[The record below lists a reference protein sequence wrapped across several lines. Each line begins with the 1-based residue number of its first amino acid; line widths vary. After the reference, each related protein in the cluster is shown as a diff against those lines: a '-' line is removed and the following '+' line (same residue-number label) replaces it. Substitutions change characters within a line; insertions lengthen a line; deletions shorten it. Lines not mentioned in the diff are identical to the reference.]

1 MFFVIRSSC
10 PNKDL
15 LIHRA
20 KRKARLQLALH
31 AFGPSEILLSRYL
44 QEKYNITLRN
54 ACLAILQNTTYN
66 LNMRQEI
73 IVTIPD
79 PELNRLAK
87 IITYGT
93 GRIAGSRIL
102 KDMLNLKS

>member
-1 MFFVIRSSC
+1 MFFVIKSSC
-10 PNKDL
+10 PDKDL

-31 AFGPSEILLSRYL
+31 SFGPSEILLSRYL
-44 QEKYNITLRN
+44 QEKFNITLRN
-54 ACLAILQNTTYN
+54 ACLSILSNTKYSLN
-66 LNMRQEI
+66 LRKEI

-79 PELNRLAK
+79 PQLNTLAK

-93 GRIAGSRIL
+93 GPVTGSHIL
-102 KDMLNLKS
+102 QDMLNLS

>member
-20 KRKARLQLALH
+20 KKKARLQLILH
-31 AFGPSEILLSRYL
+31 SFGPSELLLSRYL
-44 QEKYNITLRN
+44 QENYGVSLRT
-54 ACLAILQNTTYN
+54 ACLDILQNTRYN
-66 LNMRQEI
+66 LNMKQEI
-73 IVTIPD
+73 VVTIPD
-79 PELNRLAK
+79 PTLNKIAK

-93 GRIAGSRIL
+93 GKVSGSHIL
-102 KDMLNLKS
+102 KDMLNLE

>member
-1 MFFVIRSSC
+1 MFFIIKSSC

-20 KRKARLQLALH
+20 KKKARLQLILH
-31 AFGPSEILLSRYL
+31 SFGPSELLLSRYL
-44 QEKYNITLRN
+44 QENYGISLRQ
-54 ACLAILQNTTYN
+54 ACLDILQNTSYN
-66 LNMRQEI
+66 LNMKQEI
-73 IVTIPD
+73 IVKIPD
-79 PELNRLAK
+79 PTLNTIAK

-102 KDMLNLKS
+102 KDMLNLE

>member
-1 MFFVIRSSC
+1 MFFVIRSDC

-15 LIHRA
+15 LVHRA

-31 AFGPSEILLSRYL
+31 SFGPSEILMSRYL
-44 QEKYNITLRN
+44 QENFGINLRL
-54 ACLAILQNTTYN
+54 ACLSILQNTQYSLN
-66 LNMRQEI
+66 LRQEI

-79 PELNRLAK
+79 PHLNRLAK

-93 GRIAGSRIL
+93 GKVAGSHIL
-102 KDMLNLKS
+102 KDMLNLS